1 MDVYKL
7 RVEDTA
13 AKPISLTSFEAETL
27 CREPWYQDGSA
38 EKRSQFAV
46 CPACD
51 SPIQLIGLY
60 ELPKNVNQ
68 PFGRHTSVG
77 IRGIAPNNPEARA
90 CCPYFNPRPRDKS
103 ERKTTFDCIP
113 RKIVTL
119 LIEQFDRVVYL
130 MEMQTNVKLSQ
141 RALRGMLE
149 RYKGERG
156 YMYTGATLRNVPWI
170 FAYMSDATDL
180 FGQDVGGNEQL
191 AAAIKRQVPG
201 AQIDRRG
208 RLLAVDHPGPK
219 KPFIDLKM
227 SFIRHR
233 ISKDSEDASLNENM
247 ELVVSRKLKD
257 SSLVE
262 IHRETIQ
269 FEHVWFERLIYLPSE
284 RAQRN
289 PERIALAR
297 EVLGDL
303 L

>member
-1 MDVYKL
+1 
-7 RVEDTA
+7 
-13 AKPISLTSFEAETL
+13 
-27 CREPWYQDGSA
+27 
-38 EKRSQFAV
+38 
-46 CPACD
+46 
-51 SPIQLIGLY
+51 
-60 ELPKNVNQ
+60 
-68 PFGRHTSVG
+68 
-77 IRGIAPNNPEARA
+77 
-90 CCPYFNPRPRDKS
+90 
-103 ERKTTFDCIP
+103 
-113 RKIVTL
+113 
-119 LIEQFDRVVYL
+119 